1 MEANLAFYKA
11 AEILMDYLQI
21 LIQMLMIFGVVLV
34 GFVAARLGVWGA
46 GLSRQLAVYVINVS
60 MPCLILASVMGRG
73 LVFEADEVLT
83 LVLVSLLN
91 YILLIGGAFL
101 VSALWKVGD
110 ARRGLQRF
118 MLSFGNVSFIGFPVV
133 AAIFGERAVF
143 YASVLN
149 IPFNLLIF
157 TVGVSFIT
165 GGQNGG
171 NRLGWKLFFS
181 PCVVA
186 SIIAIVLA
194 LCKVQTPEP
203 VAQWFHLLGDMTTP
217 CALLIIGASL
227 SQIPV
232 RDMLGT
238 RFVYGI
244 SALRLLFVPIVVAG
258 VFRLLGIDSFVS
270 SVAVVLSAMPV
281 ATNGVMFCFQ
291 YGRDE
296 RVMTQGLFIS
306 TLFSVLS
313 IPVLVALLQWILPQ
327 A

>member
-1 MEANLAFYKA
+1 MEADLAFYKE
-11 AEILMDYLQI
+11 AEISMDYLQI

-34 GFVAARLGVWGA
+34 GFVSARLGVWGA
-46 GLSRQLAVYVINVS
+46 GLSRLLAVYVINVS

-73 LVFEADEVLT
+73 LVFEADEVAT
-83 LVLVSLLN
+83 LILVSVLN
-91 YILLIGGAFL
+91 YVLLIGGAYL
-101 VSALWKVGD
+101 VSVCWKVG
-110 ARRGLQRF
+110 RSRQGLQRF

-133 AAIFGERAVF
+133 AAVFGERAVF

-157 TVGVSFIT
+157 TIGVSFIT
-165 GGQNGG
+165 GGQGG
-171 NRLGWKLFFS
+171 NRPVGWKLFFS

-186 SIIAIVLA
+186 SLAAIVLA
-194 LCKVQTPEP
+194 LCKVQTPAP

-232 RDMLGT
+232 RDMLGN
-238 RFVYGI
+238 RLAYGI
-244 SALRLLFVPIVVAG
+244 AALRLMIVPVVVAV
-258 VFRLLGIDSFVS
+258 VFRLLEIDPYVS
-270 SVAVVLSAMPV
+270 RVAVVLSAMPV
-281 ATNGVMFCFQ
+281 ATNGVMFCLQ

-313 IPVLVALLQWILPQ
+313 IPALAVLLQWLLPLV
-327 A
+327 

>member
-1 MEANLAFYKA
+1 
-11 AEILMDYLQI
+11 MDYLQI

-34 GFVAARLGVWGA
+34 GFVSARLGVWGA
-46 GLSRQLAVYVINVS
+46 GLSRLLAVYVINVS
-60 MPCLILASVMGRG
+60 MPCLIVASVMGRG
-73 LVFEADEVLT
+73 LVFEPDEVLT
-83 LVLVSLLN
+83 LVLVSVLN
-91 YILLIGGAFL
+91 YVLLIGGAFL
-101 VSALWKVGD
+101 VSTVWKVGD

-157 TVGVSFIT
+157 TVGVNFIT

-171 NRLGWKLFFS
+171 KRLGWKLFFS

-186 SIIAIVLA
+186 SIVAIVLA
-194 LCKVQTPEP
+194 LGKVQTPAP

-244 SALRLLFVPIVVAG
+244 SALRLLFVPMVVAS
-258 VFRLLGIDSFVS
+258 VFRLLGIDPFVS

-281 ATNGVMFCFQ
+281 ATNGVMFCLQ

-313 IPVLVALLQWILPQ
+313 IPALVALLQWILPL

>member
-11 AEILMDYLQI
+11 AEFLMDYLQI

-34 GFVAARLGVWGA
+34 GFIAARLGVWGA

-91 YILLIGGAFL
+91 YVMLIGGAFL
-101 VSALWKVGD
+101 VSALWKVVD

-165 GGQNGG
+165 GGQDGG
-171 NRLGWKLFFS
+171 KRLGWKFFFS

-244 SALRLLFVPIVVAG
+244 SALRLLFVPMVVAG
-258 VFRLLGIDSFVS
+258 VFRLLGIDPFVS

-281 ATNGVMFCFQ
+281 ATNGVMFCLQ

-313 IPVLVALLQWILPQ
+313 IPALVALLQWILPL

>member
-1 MEANLAFYKA
+1 
-11 AEILMDYLQI
+11 MDYLQI

-91 YILLIGGAFL
+91 YVLLIGGAFL

-194 LCKVQTPEP
+194 L
-203 VAQWFHLLGDMTTP
+203 AQWFHLLGDMTTP

-244 SALRLLFVPIVVAG
+244 SALRLLFVPMVVAG
-258 VFRLLGIDSFVS
+258 VFRLLGIDPFVS

-281 ATNGVMFCFQ
+281 ATNGVMFCLQ

-313 IPVLVALLQWILPQ
+313 IPALVALLQWILPQ

>member
-11 AEILMDYLQI
+11 VEILMDYLQI

-91 YILLIGGAFL
+91 YVLLIGGAVL
-101 VSALWKVGD
+101 VSAVWKVGD

-244 SALRLLFVPIVVAG
+244 SALRLLFVPMVVAG